1 MTRADPGAPARPA
14 TCRHLPPS
22 ADLTAAVGALS
33 TMGIVTLQG
42 EWRRL
47 YRTHPPKKLSR
58 DLLALAVG
66 WKLQEQALGGLCGA
80 VRRELAQLAGSIASG
95 SDLPKARRVRL
106 KPGARLVREWGGE
119 THEVL
124 VTEGGFVW
132 RDRSWRSLSV
142 IAREITGAR
151 WSGPRFFG
159 LGPAGVPDRQGAAG
173 QEAGA
178 DA

>member
-1 MTRADPGAPARPA
+1 MMTRADPAASPCALDQNRIPGR
-14 TCRHLPPS
+14 
-22 ADLTAAVGALS
+22 DLAIALGALS
-33 TMGIVTLQG
+33 VAGVNTLQE

-58 DLLALAVG
+58 ELLTLAVG
-66 WKLQEQALGGLCGA
+66 WKLQEQALGGLPGRA
-80 VRRELAQLAGSIASG
+80 RRELVQLAGAVSSG

-106 KPGARLVREWGGE
+106 KPGARLVREWGGG

-124 VTEGGFVW
+124 VADGGFVW
-132 RDRSWRSLSV
+132 RDRTWRSLSV

-151 WSGPRFFG
+151 WFGPRFFG
-159 LGPAGVPDRQGAAG
+159 LDRPSAKDPTRAAG
-173 QEAGA
+173 QGAHA

>member
-1 MTRADPGAPARPA
+1 MPADSGTSARGAN
-14 TCRHLPPS
+14 LV
-22 ADLTAAVGALS
+22 AALDALS
-33 TMGIVTLQG
+33 AMDLSALQT

-58 DLLALAVG
+58 ELLALAVG
-66 WKLQEQALGGLCGA
+66 WKLQQQALGGHSGA
-80 VRRELAQLAGSIASG
+80 ARRELAQLAGMIARG
-95 SDLPKARRVRL
+95 SDLPRTRRARL
-106 KPGARLVREWGGE
+106 KPGTRLLREWGGE

-124 VTEGGFVW
+124 VVEGGFAW
-132 RDRSWRSLSV
+132 RERSWKSLSV

-159 LGPAGVPDRQGAAG
+159 LDPSRAPDRQGAAG
-173 QEAGA
+173 QGAHA